1 MFDSLSSRL
10 TSTLAQITKKG
21 RITEKDLDE
30 ALSDVRRSLLEA
42 DVNFRVAKSFVE
54 NIKTKAIGEKVID
67 SLTPGQQV
75 IKIVNE
81 ELTGILSGEEHSILQ
96 SSEKPTVI
104 MMVGL
109 QGSGKTTTS
118 SKLVMSLRKQG
129 NDALLIAADLQRP
142 AAIDQ
147 LVSLGKQIDA
157 PVYSEP
163 ANSTT
168 VEKVVENGI
177 KEAKTKGVDF
187 AIVDTAGRLSID
199 DELMD
204 QLQRVKAICNPLE
217 VLLVVDAMTGQ
228 EAVNVA
234 QEFNERLA
242 LTGLIMTK
250 MDGDA
255 RGGAALSITSV
266 SGVPIKLMGVGEKP
280 GDFEDFFPDR
290 LASRILGM
298 GDVLTLIEKAQD
310 AITEEDA
317 KALEKK
323 LRNNTFTFED
333 FLSQIQTLKKMGPMN
348 QIFEMIPGMSHMAK
362 NGMMNNVDEDRLKY
376 VEAIISSMTVK
387 ERQNPEIINGSRR
400 RRIALG
406 SGTTPQEINQLMN
419 QFKQTQKMMKRF
431 ANTKNPNINIACVH
445 QINLNVKLEGW

>member
-1 MFDSLSSRL
+1 
-10 TSTLAQITKKG
+10 
-21 RITEKDLDE
+21 
-30 ALSDVRRSLLEA
+30 
-42 DVNFRVAKSFVE
+42 
-54 NIKTKAIGEKVID
+54 
-67 SLTPGQQV
+67 
-75 IKIVNE
+75 
-81 ELTGILSGEEHSILQ
+81 
-96 SSEKPTVI
+96 
-104 MMVGL
+104 
-109 QGSGKTTTS
+109 
-118 SKLVMSLRKQG
+118 
-129 NDALLIAADLQRP
+129 
-142 AAIDQ
+142 
-147 LVSLGKQIDA
+147 
-157 PVYSEP
+157 
-163 ANSTT
+163 
-168 VEKVVENGI
+168 
-177 KEAKTKGVDF
+177 
-187 AIVDTAGRLSID
+187 
-199 DELMD
+199 MD
-204 QLQRVKAICNPLE
+204 QLQRVKTICNPLE

-431 ANTKNPNINIACVH
+431 ANTKNPRS
-445 QINLNVKLEGW
+445 LMGMFK

>member
-75 IKIVNE
+75 IKIVTE

-362 NGMMNNVDEDRLKY
+362 NGMMNNVDEDRIKY

-419 QFKQTQKMMKRF
+419 QFKQTQKMMK
-431 ANTKNPNINIACVH
+431 N
-445 QINLNVKLEGW
+445 KLGLIKCQMKY

>member
-1 MFDSLSSRL
+1 MFDNLSSRL
-10 TSTLAQITKKG
+10 TNTLAQITKKG
-21 RITEKDLDE
+21 RITERELDE

-54 NIKTKAIGEKVID
+54 NIKTKAIGEKVVD
-67 SLTPGQQV
+67 SLTPGQHV

-81 ELTGILSGEEHSILQ
+81 ELTETLSGADHKINQ

-118 SKLVMSLRKQG
+118 AKLVMSLRKQG

-142 AAIDQ
+142 AAIEQ
-147 LVSLGKQIDA
+147 LISLGKQIDT
-157 PVYSEP
+157 PVYSEA

-204 QLQRVKAICNPLE
+204 QLERVKAICKPLE

-234 QEFNERLA
+234 QEFNQRLA

-266 SGVPIKLMGVGEKP
+266 SGVPIKLMGMGEKP

-323 LRNNTFTFED
+323 IRNNTFTFED
-333 FLSQIQTLKKMGPMN
+333 FLSQIQTLKKMGPVS
-348 QIFEMIPGMSHMAK
+348 QIFDMIPGMSHMAK
-362 NGMMNNVDEDRLKY
+362 KGMLNDVDDDRLKY
-376 VEAIISSMTVK
+376 VEAIISSMTTE
-387 ERQNPEIINGSRR
+387 ERQNPDIINGSRR
-400 RRIALG
+400 RRIAIG
-406 SGTTPQEINQLMN
+406 SGTSPQEINQLMN

-431 ANTKNPNINIACVH
+431 ANNKNPRS
-445 QINLNVKLEGW
+445 LMGMFK

>member
-10 TSTLAQITKKG
+10 TNTLAQITKKG

-81 ELTGILSGEEHSILQ
+81 ELTGILSGEEHSIRQ

-204 QLQRVKAICNPLE
+204 QLQRVKAICDPLE
-217 VLLVVDAMTGQ
+217 ILLVVDAMTGQ

-255 RGGAALSITSV
+255 RGGAALSITNV
-266 SGVPIKLMGVGEKP
+266 SGVPIKLMGTGEKP

-323 LRNNTFTFED
+323 LRNNTFSF
-333 FLSQIQTLKKMGPMN
+333 
-348 QIFEMIPGMSHMAK
+348 
-362 NGMMNNVDEDRLKY
+362 
-376 VEAIISSMTVK
+376 
-387 ERQNPEIINGSRR
+387 
-400 RRIALG
+400 
-406 SGTTPQEINQLMN
+406 
-419 QFKQTQKMMKRF
+419 
-431 ANTKNPNINIACVH
+431 
-445 QINLNVKLEGW
+445 